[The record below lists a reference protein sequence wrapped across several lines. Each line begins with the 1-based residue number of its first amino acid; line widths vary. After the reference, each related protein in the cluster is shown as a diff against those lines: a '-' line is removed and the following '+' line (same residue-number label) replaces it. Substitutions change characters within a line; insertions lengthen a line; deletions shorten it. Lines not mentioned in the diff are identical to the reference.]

1 MTKRLETMNKHERT
15 IAEKLNRLTDLST
28 FWNDVRKLTAKI
40 RSDKSLSMWQALAS
54 IRCDELRTGCED
66 VRAEYDYDRMG
77 RVITTYWTYD
87 YGQEVKYGKAGEA
100 EC

>member
-1 MTKRLETMNKHERT
+1 MTKRLETMTKAERT
-15 IAEKLNRLTDLST
+15 IAEKLNALTDVET

-40 RSDKSLSMWQALAS
+40 RSDKSLSMWQRLAE

-77 RVITTYWTYD
+77 RVVVTYWTYD
-87 YGQEVKYGKAGEA
+87 YSREIKREA
-100 EC
+100 

>member
-1 MTKRLETMNKHERT
+1 MTKRLETMTAKERR
-15 IAEKLNRLTDLST
+15 IAEKLNTLTDVET

-40 RSDKSLSMWQALAS
+40 RSDKSLAIWQSLAE

-77 RVITTYWTYD
+77 RVVVTYWTYD
-87 YGQEVKYGKAGEA
+87 YSREIKREA
-100 EC
+100 